1 MYHLLGL
8 SRLVSRFLERKEGE
22 EEDEEEESEEDL
34 FIFLRNFLY
43 VSWDEG
49 GVLVS
54 FLEVS
59 EKSDFGSRWR
69 GEDGGRPWPRL
80 PGGRSSLSGQNGG
93 GRLVFCR

>member
-1 MYHLLGL
+1 M
-8 SRLVSRFLERKEGE
+8 EEEGE
-22 EEDEEEESEEDL
+22 ESEEELEDL

-69 GEDGGRPWPRL
+69 GEDGGRP
-80 PGGRSSLSGQNGG
+80 
-93 GRLVFCR
+93 